1 MDRDITKKTSLIHLK
16 SLKKSIRSSTSRKTF
31 VRLICFERLILIAVP
46 EACLRYYEISLMKH
60 HRYLMGS

>member
-16 SLKKSIRSSTSRKTF
+16 KFKKINKIINFEKDLRSF
-31 VRLICFERLILIAVP
+31 NLFERLILIAVP
-46 EACLRYYEISLMKH
+46 EARLRYYEISLMKH